1 MHRGT
6 STWSELNLA
15 VARRDQYLKIQEKIS
30 LEDSEF
36 EETSQ

>member
-6 STWSELNLA
+6 PTWSELNLA
-15 VARRDQYLKIQEKIS
+15 VARRDQYPKIQEKIS
-30 LEDSEF
+30 LGDPEF